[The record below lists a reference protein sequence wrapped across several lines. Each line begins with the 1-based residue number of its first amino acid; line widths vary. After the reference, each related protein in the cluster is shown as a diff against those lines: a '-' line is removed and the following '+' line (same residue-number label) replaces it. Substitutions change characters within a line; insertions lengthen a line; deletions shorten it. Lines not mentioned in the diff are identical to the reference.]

1 MKEFEMAVG
10 RRYGPEDPSPAMKDF
25 TKYIQE
31 HGYPDVTE
39 SQVAATAYFHREWQ
53 IEHAERTR
61 QERKVANAQK
71 EEDRKVKEAKRE
83 QDKLDRA
90 AKKQADEDAKEL
102 RKKEREDAKAAK
114 AAAGEDT
121 GADGDDTDSA
131 PDGESRRTRRRLNTK
146 EDAPE
151 SVSAGVSESS
161 F

>member
-1 MKEFEMAVG
+1 MPEG
-10 RRYGPEDPSPAMKDF
+10 RRYGPDNPSPAMKDF
-25 TKYIQE
+25 TRYIQE
-31 HGYPDVTE
+31 HGYPEVTE

-61 QERKVANAQK
+61 QERKVKNAEK
-71 EEDRKVKEAKRE
+71 EEERKVKEAKRE
-83 QDKLDRA
+83 QDKKDRA
-90 AKKQADEDAKEL
+90 AKKEADEAAKEQ
-102 RKKEREDAKAAK
+102 RKKEREEAKAAK

-131 PDGESRRTRRRLNTK
+131 PEGTESRRTRRKLNTN
-146 EDAPE
+146 DAQE